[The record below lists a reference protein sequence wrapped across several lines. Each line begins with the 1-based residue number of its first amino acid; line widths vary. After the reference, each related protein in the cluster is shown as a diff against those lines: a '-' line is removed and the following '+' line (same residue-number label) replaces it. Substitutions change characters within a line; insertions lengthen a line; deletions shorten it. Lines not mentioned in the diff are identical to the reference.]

1 MHRLSLSLT
10 LLLVAGAPAFT
21 QAPAA
26 IVQAPPVQELAAF
39 LGSFPALDPEAGKA
53 DLAVVLWCQQTRS
66 VQDIQVAAAEVKLTL
81 GAYGSAIGKP
91 LAPAQYPKTAALV
104 DRLAK
109 DIKAQTDA
117 LKKHY
122 GRPRPY
128 LADPRVVPA
137 IERETSPSYPSG
149 HATRGLA
156 IAIVLAEL
164 VPERR
169 EALLEAGR
177 QVGVHRVVGGVHYP
191 TDISSGQRLGARLA
205 EAWLAESGNRELLEG
220 ARAAEWAGPAKP

>member
-1 MHRLSLSLT
+1 MRRLSLSLM
-10 LLLVAGAPAFT
+10 LVLVSGVPVFT
-21 QAPAA
+21 QAPATA
-26 IVQAPPVQELAAF
+26 NLPLAVQELATF
-39 LGSFPALDPEAGKA
+39 LGPFPPADSDAGKA
-53 DLAVVLWCQQTRS
+53 DLAIVLWCQQTRTTHDT
-66 VQDIQVAAAEVKLTL
+66 QLAAAEVKLTL
-81 GAYGSAIGKP
+81 AAYGMAVGKP
-91 LAPAQYPKTAALV
+91 LPPAQYPKTAALV
-104 DRLAK
+104 DKVAK

-117 LKKHY
+117 LKKFY

-169 EALLEAGR
+169 EALLEQGR

-191 TDISSGQRLGARLA
+191 SDITSGQRLGARMA
-205 EAWLAESGNRELLEG
+205 EAWLAEAGNRELLEA
-220 ARAAEWAGPAKP
+220 ARSTEWVGPVKP